1 MSAYVIEKE
10 KKVTPEIEQFN
21 QTACDYP
28 KNRTIVELFE
38 EQAARTPERIALTFE
53 TNNLTYA
60 QLNEKANQL
69 AAKLR
74 RLGVQPN
81 DFVAILSERGAEL
94 LIALYGI
101 LKAGAAYVPM
111 DPTYPKERIDY
122 MLRDCGAKAVVVYQ
136 TVVET
141 ELPTIDL
148 SQPLE
153 ESCENLP
160 TVNQPSDIAYLI
172 YTSGTTGKPKA
183 IMIEH
188 RNVLNYCTQNGYGV
202 FRYADGEHCESI
214 LAVTNIVFDIF
225 VTEAIVSLL
234 SGMTVHLA
242 NVDEQTNAE
251 DFLALEAVCKAEV
264 LQTTPSRL
272 QMFLAQ
278 KPKDERYQHFKYLML
293 GGEAVSE
300 QLVQRLKDV
309 CPNARIIDVYGPS
322 ETTVWSSCA
331 DVTNGV
337 VNIGK
342 PISNTQIY
350 ILKQT
355 ELCPIGEI
363 GELCIAGDGLARG
376 YLNQPELTKEKFI
389 DNPFGEGRLYR
400 TGDLA
405 KWLPDGNIEFL
416 GRIDEQVKIRGHRIE
431 LGEIDSVLRT
441 LSGVTDCAVIVR
453 DEQIFAYIV
462 SNEQIDSQSIM
473 TELARHLPEYM
484 LPSGMMQ
491 LNQIPITRNGKLDK
505 RALPEI
511 KTASKLEY
519 IAPRNALESLCCELF
534 AQCLGVERV
543 GIDDNFFALGGH
555 SIRAAWIV
563 NRLQEQASITV
574 RDVLSLQT
582 PRKLAQR
589 LQENSNESCESI
601 PQAKIAEFYPMS
613 AAQKRM
619 YFVCQMQP
627 ESITYNIPAAWHL
640 DGKIDA
646 EKLEAALEK
655 MLQRHEILRTEFSLF
670 DGEPIQKV
678 RQTVAPNFE
687 VVRDEETSENELIE
701 QFIQPF
707 DLSKAPLLRMKLI
720 EREEGSLLLF
730 DCHHIISDGVSEEL
744 FFSELAALYN
754 GEALPLL
761 QRQYKDYSLWM
772 ESRELSEQKA
782 YWVGQFSDEIPV
794 LDLPTD
800 FNRPQEQSFDGAL
813 IYETIKP
820 ELMQQLKALC
830 KRCGVT
836 EYMAFLALTMV
847 LLSKYSRQE
856 DIVVGSAFSGRTHR
870 DTENMLGM
878 FVNTLA
884 LRGSVEGEKTFEEFL
899 QQIKEISLKAYENQE
914 YPFEDLLE
922 AVEVRRD
929 ISRNP
934 IFDVMLVVQNQEQA
948 SLQLNGAT
956 ARRLTVEDRVSKF
969 DLIFQMEETEN
980 GYACGL
986 EYCTALFTERTVRR
1000 MLKHYI
1006 ALLEQVTEN
1015 ASCKIAEL
1023 KAITQEEESKILGEF
1038 NATQAEYPKNKT
1050 VMELFEA
1057 QVEARG
1063 DETALV
1069 FGSKCLTY
1077 RELNERINALA
1088 WKLREMGVKREGLV
1102 AILPK
1107 RSLQTVIGICAILKA
1122 GAAYVPIDPSYPE
1135 QRIEDILLDC
1145 KPKVILTYQAS
1156 VQTQIPVI
1164 DLTDASAFEGKTENP
1179 PGVNEPTDA
1188 AYCIYTSGTTGRPKG
1203 VLIKHHSI
1211 NNLVMNCDYMPFRK
1225 ETRTIQT
1232 GQLVFDASTF
1242 EIWGT
1247 LLNGGCLHIITED
1260 LLLDAE
1266 RFAKYLKEQ
1275 KINMQFVTTALFN
1288 QYVSY
1293 NAAMF
1298 DEVRSIS
1305 FGGERASEQCVKQL
1319 MERNPKLQLTNAY
1332 GPTESTTIAVRFTV
1346 PENFEGTLPIGSPV
1360 HNTQIYILQG
1370 MQLCGIGIP
1379 GELCIAGDG
1388 LAKGYLNRPELT
1400 EEKFIPNPYGKG
1412 KLYRTGDLARWLPD
1426 GNIEFMGRID
1436 EQVKIR
1442 GFRIELGEIE
1452 SILRSIDSVQDC
1464 AVIVRKDAICAYVVG
1479 EEDQNLKEKLREYL
1493 PDYML
1498 PSYIAYI
1505 DTIPLTTNGKLNKK
1519 ALPEIEIKRTEE
1531 YTAPRDETEETVC
1544 QAMIKVLGLEKI
1556 SVYDN
1561 FFEQGGHSLKS
1572 AQLVNLLHG
1581 AITIKDVFELK
1592 TAEKLAERIR
1602 GTAIEKTHIE
1612 KTEIAPNYPMSE
1624 AQKRLFIFEQIDETK
1639 RNYNVPYCFKLSGN
1653 FDEEKA
1659 TKVWQE
1665 LIKRHESLRTSFALE
1680 DGRFL
1685 QIVHKSCPFEF
1696 EHRTVTG
1703 RIEEELDRF
1712 LRPYD
1717 LTKLPLMRGALASDG
1732 EDRWLLLDFHHI
1744 IVDGHSAEILL
1755 EEFEKLYNGEALPE
1769 VRLQYRDYC
1778 AWMEKKD
1785 LSQQEAFWKKA
1796 YENELPEEDLPLDHK
1811 RTEKQDHRGALTYR
1825 AIENLTENEV
1835 AKFCQ
1840 KYDITPY
1847 VFFTSVLTAMLGRYY
1862 DNEDVTLGT
1871 PVSCRTHA
1879 DTESIVGMMVNT
1891 LSVRTSPKAEKTVK
1905 EYLSEV
1911 KEFIVGALS
1920 NQEYPLNTLSEAV
1933 QGQRA
1938 NGRNAMFDVFFN
1950 YFDTKTMRTLKGK
1963 DFSAEQ
1969 CRTDIGAGKFDLVFD
1984 VELQNAHYALVCNY
1998 KPSLFEKET
2007 AERMLQHFENMIN
2020 WFLNHAEDSLGK
2032 ASMLSQAEEE
2042 KLNAFNKTKQYKT
2055 NETFISLFRKQA
2067 ERQKEKIAL
2076 VCMEESVSYAK
2087 LDELTDRAASALIE
2101 NGVQK
2106 EDIVGVMAGA
2116 GTEAFI
2122 GAIGAMKAG
2131 AAYMPIDPLYPE
2143 ERIAHM
2149 ITQSKCKIVLTQK
2162 ETSLD
2167 AAKTIMI
2174 SDAKKAEIKKLPEIG
2189 TDDLAYVIFTSGSTG
2204 KPKGVMIEHKAL
2216 SNLIQWH
2223 NEYYEIKP
2231 EDRTTKYAGFGFDA
2245 SVHEM
2250 YPQLAAGA
2258 EIHIIAEEMRMDL
2271 PAIRDYIERER
2282 INIGFFPTPVCE
2294 QFAKLKSTSLEKV
2307 ITGGDKLKTCAE
2319 DYTIYNN
2326 YGPTEGTVL
2335 STVFKVDKSYENIP
2349 IGKPIENVRVYIVN
2363 RSGQKQPIGH
2373 KGEIWL
2379 SGLQL
2384 ARGYIGDEERTKER
2398 FLQDPFEE
2406 NSRVYKTGDL
2416 GRWLPDGNI
2425 EYLGRNDEQVKV
2437 RGNRIEL
2444 GEIEAAVCTH
2454 SEIAQC
2460 AAIVDTKSGSERI
2473 ALFYQSQ
2480 SQIDETELK
2489 LIVKKQLPSY
2499 MIPDA
2504 WVRVDKFRLTRN
2516 GKIDR
2521 KLLQNYDIG
2530 NTAKTEK
2537 QLPKTQ
2543 TEMLIAEIWKETLLL
2558 DSIDVEDNFFEL
2570 GGTSLS
2576 LAMMFTKL
2584 SEKFPNRL
2592 NIADVFAN
2600 PSIRKL
2606 AEFIQSKSKKHCLI
2620 DGVLLKNECYGA
2632 SERAQFAYKLPSTKN
2647 MQQLAM
2653 ASLYALARM
2662 AEGTKIV
2669 LYSCTQNGE
2678 YDRIICDFSHLST
2691 LSDVAKQMKIEKA
2704 VFTADTVRRK
2714 PDSKEVTCVIT
2725 GNRQLTT
2732 AEQRLFD
2739 LSIGLNGLELKIRN
2753 HSKIIRDVAAKN
2765 MLKLLLGV
2773 MNMIN

>member
-1 MSAYVIEKE
+1 MNEKE
-10 KKVTPEIEQFN
+10 GVGLLNQKKILNKSIDNIYSLTPLQEGM
-21 QTACDYP
+21 
-28 KNRTIVELFE
+28 LFHALSNADSSGYILQSTFCLNFSVNE
-38 EQAARTPERIALTFE
+38 AALC
-53 TNNLTYA
+53 
-60 QLNEKANQL
+60 KA
-69 AAKLR
+69 ASA
-74 RLGVQPN
+74 
-81 DFVAILSERGAEL
+81 LSERYD
-94 LIALYGI
+94 ALRTAIVYAGMAKPRQVV
-101 LKAGAAYVPM
+101 LKQREPDFCSV
-111 DPTYPKERIDY
+111 
-122 MLRDCGAKAVVVYQ
+122 
-136 TVVET
+136 
-141 ELPTIDL
+141 DL
-148 SQPLE
+148 SEADDKE
-153 ESCENLP
+153 ERLSHLRQEQIRRGFDLQKDTLLRFCCVKLSND
-160 TVNQPSDIAYLI
+160 QFKLI
-172 YTSGTTGKPKA
+172 WTMHH
-183 IMIEH
+183 II
-188 RNVLNYCTQNGYGV
+188 V
-202 FRYADGEHCESI
+202 DGWCM
-214 LAVTNIVFDIF
+214 
-225 VTEAIVSLL
+225 SLL
-234 SGMTVHLA
+234 HADLMRYYRKLSDGCDDIKLSHLIQR
-242 NVDEQTNAE
+242 ER
-251 DFLALEAVCKAEV
+251 LENSEYSKYVKWLEKQDSQV
-264 LQTTPSRL
+264 GLQ
-272 QMFLAQ
+272 FW
-278 KPKDERYQHFKYLML
+278 EKYL
-293 GGEAVSE
+293 ASY
-300 QLVQRLKDV
+300 D
-309 CPNARIIDVYGPS
+309 A
-322 ETTVWSSCA
+322 A
-331 DVTNGV
+331 
-337 VNIGK
+337 IG
-342 PISNTQIY
+342 
-350 ILKQT
+350 
-355 ELCPIGEI
+355 
-363 GELCIAGDGLARG
+363 
-376 YLNQPELTKEKFI
+376 
-389 DNPFGEGRLYR
+389 
-400 TGDLA
+400 
-405 KWLPDGNIEFL
+405 
-416 GRIDEQVKIRGHRIE
+416 
-431 LGEIDSVLRT
+431 
-441 LSGVTDCAVIVR
+441 
-453 DEQIFAYIV
+453 
-462 SNEQIDSQSIM
+462 
-473 TELARHLPEYM
+473 
-484 LPSGMMQ
+484 
-491 LNQIPITRNGKLDK
+491 
-505 RALPEI
+505 
-511 KTASKLEY
+511 
-519 IAPRNALESLCCELF
+519 IAP
-534 AQCLGVERV
+534 
-543 GIDDNFFALGGH
+543 I
-555 SIRAAWIV
+555 
-563 NRLQEQASITV
+563 EQPPKT
-574 RDVLSLQT
+574 D
-582 PRKLAQR
+582 
-589 LQENSNESCESI
+589 
-601 PQAKIAEFYPMS
+601 
-613 AAQKRM
+613 
-619 YFVCQMQP
+619 CQMQ
-627 ESITYNIPAAWHL
+627 TYSFRIRA
-640 DGKIDA
+640 
-646 EKLEAALEK
+646 
-655 MLQRHEILRTEFSLF
+655 
-670 DGEPIQKV
+670 
-678 RQTVAPNFE
+678 
-687 VVRDEETSENELIE
+687 
-701 QFIQPF
+701 
-707 DLSKAPLLRMKLI
+707 KA
-720 EREEGSLLLF
+720 
-730 DCHHIISDGVSEEL
+730 
-744 FFSELAALYN
+744 
-754 GEALPLL
+754 
-761 QRQYKDYSLWM
+761 
-772 ESRELSEQKA
+772 
-782 YWVGQFSDEIPV
+782 
-794 LDLPTD
+794 
-800 FNRPQEQSFDGAL
+800 
-813 IYETIKP
+813 
-820 ELMQQLKALC
+820 
-830 KRCGVT
+830 
-836 EYMAFLALTMV
+836 
-847 LLSKYSRQE
+847 
-856 DIVVGSAFSGRTHR
+856 SA
-870 DTENMLGM
+870 D
-878 FVNTLA
+878 
-884 LRGSVEGEKTFEEFL
+884 
-899 QQIKEISLKAYENQE
+899 
-914 YPFEDLLE
+914 
-922 AVEVRRD
+922 
-929 ISRNP
+929 
-934 IFDVMLVVQNQEQA
+934 
-948 SLQLNGAT
+948 
-956 ARRLTVEDRVSKF
+956 
-969 DLIFQMEETEN
+969 
-980 GYACGL
+980 
-986 EYCTALFTERTVRR
+986 
-1000 MLKHYI
+1000 
-1006 ALLEQVTEN
+1006 
-1015 ASCKIAEL
+1015 IAEL
-1023 KAITQEEESKILGEF
+1023 KRTKHVTESTVLQSAWGIVLQKYNHCSDVVFGKVVSGRNAPIKGIEQMIGLFANTIPARVQTIPNETILAFLERNQHANNEAEEITYCSLAEIQRRVQSENLIRTLFAFENYYVLPSEENETPQEHSREQTNYDITVSACKDADGIAVEILYDPNVYTQRNIALIATHYCNAIEYMAANLNDNVENISCLSSEEERRILGEF

-1063 DETALV
+1063 NETALV
-1069 FGSKCLTY
+1069 FGEKCLTY

-1164 DLTDASAFEGKTENP
+1164 DLTDALVFEGKTENP
-1179 PGVNEPTDA
+1179 PNVNDPTDA

-1400 EEKFIPNPYGKG
+1400 EEKFIPNPYGEG